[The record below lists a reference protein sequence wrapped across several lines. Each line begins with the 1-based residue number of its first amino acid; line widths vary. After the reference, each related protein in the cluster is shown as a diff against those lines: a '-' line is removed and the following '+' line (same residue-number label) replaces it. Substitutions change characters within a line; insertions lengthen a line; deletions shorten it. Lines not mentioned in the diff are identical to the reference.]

1 MEFVVKKLLL
11 AGVLLSVSTNTKAQT
26 GQPVPLPLPP
36 KVESNLPADVAGQ
49 DVRLVKGCYVYIY
62 EGEVF
67 PLQDANGKQ
76 ICK

>member
-1 MEFVVKKLLL
+1 MKKLLVASALL
-11 AGVLLSVSTNTKAQT
+11 ALATSTQAQT

-36 KVESNLPADVAGQ
+36 KVESNLPGDVAGQ

-67 PLQDANGKQ
+67 PLEDASGKQ